1 MEILKELAGI
11 LELAKDEINI
21 AQTSDEIEALRI
33 KYLGRKGGLITG
45 MMSKMG
51 SLSAEEKPIFGAEAN
66 KARTQVEEALK
77 AKEDA
82 AKASDELAKFAKES
96 LDVTLPGISP
106 RLGRVHP
113 LTRVRNEVYE
123 IMTGL
128 GFEVVDSPEIETFE
142 QNFAK
147 LNYPDDHPAMDEQ
160 DTFYLENDLLLRT
173 HTTAVQTRILLDNR
187 PPVRCVYAGR
197 VHRREQVTLRHSHT
211 FHQIDGLIVDEGIT
225 FADLKGT
232 LSLLFKEMFGAHT
245 EMRFRADYFPF
256 TEPSAE
262 FSFTCFNCAGNGC
275 KICSNTGF
283 IEFGGSGMVHPNIL
297 RGVGI
302 DPEKYSGF
310 AFGFGLDR
318 VAMFRYGVPDIRMW
332 MENDIRFLS
341 GV

>member
-1 MEILKELAGI
+1 MEILNELSNI
-11 LELAKDEINI
+11 LSQALSEIND
-21 AQTSDEIEALRI
+21 AKTTEEINNLRI

-51 SLSAEEKPIFGAEAN
+51 SLSSEEKPKFGAEAN
-66 KARTQVEEALK
+66 KARVQIEEVLNQ
-77 AKEDA
+77 KEEA
-82 AKASDELAKFAKES
+82 AKANDELALFEKDR
-96 LDVTLPGISP
+96 LDVTLPGIAP

-113 LTRVRNEVYE
+113 LTRVRKEVYD
-123 IMTGL
+123 IMTGM
-128 GFEVVDSPEIETFE
+128 GFEVIDSPEIETFE

-173 HTTAVQTRILLDNR
+173 HTTAVQTRILMDNK

-211 FHQIDGLIVDEGIT
+211 FHQIDGLIVDEDIT

-262 FSFTCFNCAGNGC
+262 FSFTCFNCSGSGC
-275 KICSNTGF
+275 KMCSNTGF

-297 RGVGI
+297 RGVNI

-332 MENDIRFLS
+332 MENDIRFLA